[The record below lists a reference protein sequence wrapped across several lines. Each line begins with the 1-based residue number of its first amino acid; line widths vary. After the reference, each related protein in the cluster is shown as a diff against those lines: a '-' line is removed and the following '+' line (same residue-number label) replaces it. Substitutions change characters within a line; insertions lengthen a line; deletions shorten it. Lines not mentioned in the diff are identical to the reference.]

1 MGKGKGKRAKREQA
15 LALRHGFDPGGLL
28 GHESTYSV
36 NVTESVS
43 MMVDVVF
50 ACVRLLQSAVGDAQI
65 GEYRGNSR
73 LPDSRLTRRPM
84 ASITRRSWVKRC
96 VGSMALYNGVWLLRS
111 TVRDS
116 EGVPMSLVPYAPTRV
131 QWESEDKVRVDAQEV
146 SPDRLVWVPRMEF
159 PTLTRDLAYT
169 IRLAREAIAA
179 GWSADAARSD
189 YWEKG
194 GMLSWYVKSDQAL
207 SGDDAAAIKA
217 KVAEARANAPGEPM
231 VFGKGSDIKSLGIDL
246 SQHGVSEAQAKTAA
260 AIARYFGVH
269 AYLVNVPSEAGNLVY
284 QNASAAGLDLVRF
297 TLQPEYAGPL
307 GDALTDELPGNAVD
321 GRRVVFDLRH
331 LTRGTNLEEAQTY
344 QIATGNK
351 AWMLPSEVRNELHMP
366 LDMTLDEAGT
376 PAPALERIE
385 ANG

>member
-1 MGKGKGKRAKREQA
+1 MGKKRKAAQREQG

-36 NVTESVS
+36 NVTEHVAT
-43 MMVDVVF
+43 MVDVVF
-50 ACVRLLQSAVGDAQI
+50 ACVRLLQSAVGDASI
-65 GEYRGNSR
+65 GEYRGNQR
-73 LPDSRLTRRPM
+73 LPDSRLTQRPM
-84 ASITRRSWVKRC
+84 ATITRRSWVKRC
-96 VGSMALYNGVWLLRS
+96 VASMALYNGVWLLRS
-111 TVRDS
+111 TSRDS

-131 QWESEDKVRVDAQEV
+131 QWEAEDKVRVDAQEV
-146 SPDRLVWVPRMEF
+146 APSRLVWVPRMEF
-159 PTLTRDLAYT
+159 PTLTRDMAYT
-169 IRLAREAIAA
+169 IRLAREAISA

-194 GMLSWYVKSDQAL
+194 GMLSWYVKSEQSL

-217 KVAEARANAPGEPM
+217 RVAEARASAPGEPM

-246 SQHGVSEAQAKTAA
+246 SQHGVSEAQAKTATS
-260 AIARYFGVH
+260 IARYFGVH
-269 AYLVNVPSEAGNLVY
+269 SYLVNVPSEAGNLVY

-307 GDALTDELPGNAVD
+307 GDALTDELPGNAIE

-344 QIATGNK
+344 EIATGRK
-351 AWMLPSEVRNELHMP
+351 PWMLPSEVRNDLHLP

-376 PAPALERIE
+376 PAPAMERIGQD
-385 ANG
+385 A